1 MKIFLLFSLTSFRSS
16 VPLFNANL
24 QPQPPLPPDT
34 IVTDHDRQLQIVYE
48 QWLSTQNTVLT
59 NQLKYYETEVMKL
72 RKVRKSLNS
81 KQRMLRKSNNE
92 LTQADAIE
100 LTRVTA
106 EQSIVQKQLESAR
119 KQARQHGLV
128 IQVEIFILFVF
139 ILFFFFC

>member
-1 MKIFLLFSLTSFRSS
+1 M
-16 VPLFNANL
+16 
-24 QPQPPLPPDT
+24 
-34 IVTDHDRQLQIVYE
+34 
-48 QWLSTQNTVLT
+48 LT

-128 IQVEIFILFVF
+128 IQVEFFSFYFYFIYFFLFWKIYF
-139 ILFFFFC
+139 